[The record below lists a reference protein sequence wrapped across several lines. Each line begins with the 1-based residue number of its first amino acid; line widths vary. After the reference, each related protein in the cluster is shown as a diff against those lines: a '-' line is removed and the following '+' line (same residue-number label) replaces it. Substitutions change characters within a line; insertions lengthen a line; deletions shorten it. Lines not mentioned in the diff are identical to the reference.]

1 MDQKENGMLSFI
13 LSAKRLLVGMWK
25 SFKRPQFL
33 SLFTTLFFIIL
44 SGTMFYKGTE
54 GWHWLDA
61 MYFAVVSLI
70 PTGVETGLYP
80 TSDFSKIF
88 TMIYLIVGT
97 GIMFITLLMLGR
109 SIVDFTI
116 EEEKKEQAKKRLEK

>member
-1 MDQKENGMLSFI
+1 MLSFI
-13 LSAKRLLVGMWK
+13 LSAKRLVKGLWR

-33 SLFTTLFFIIL
+33 SLFTTLFLIIL
-44 SGTMFYKGTE
+44 SGTLFYKGTE
-54 GWHWLDA
+54 GWYWLDA

-80 TSDFSKIF
+80 TTSFSKIF

-97 GIMFITLLMLGR
+97 GVMFIMLLTLGR
-109 SIVDFTI
+109 SIVDFSLN
-116 EEEKKEQAKKRLEK
+116 EEEAVAVKKRLKK

>member
-1 MDQKENGMLSFI
+1 MLSFI

-54 GWHWLDA
+54 GWYWIDA

-80 TSDFSKIF
+80 TSNFSKIF
-88 TMIYLIVGT
+88 TMIYLTSFSKFPTSIISEMNARLSYFSVGVQT
-97 GIMFITLLMLGR
+97 SAEI
-109 SIVDFTI
+109 S
-116 EEEKKEQAKKRLEK
+116 

>member
-1 MDQKENGMLSFI
+1 MRMLSFI
-13 LSAKRLLVGMWK
+13 LSAKRLVKGLWR

-33 SLFTTLFFIIL
+33 SLFTTLFLIIL
-44 SGTMFYKGTE
+44 SGTLFYKGTE
-54 GWHWLDA
+54 GWYWLDA

-80 TSDFSKIF
+80 ATSFSKIF

-97 GIMFITLLMLGR
+97 GVMFIMLLTLGR
-109 SIVDFTI
+109 SIVDFSLS
-116 EEEKKEQAKKRLEK
+116 EEEEVAVKKRLKK

>member
-1 MDQKENGMLSFI
+1 MLSFI
-13 LSAKRLLVGMWK
+13 LSSKRLVQGLWK

-33 SLFTTLFFIIL
+33 SLFTTLFLIIL
-44 SGTMFYKGTE
+44 SGTLFYKGTE
-54 GWHWLDA
+54 GWYWLDA

-80 TSDFSKIF
+80 TTAYSKVF

-97 GIMFITLLMLGR
+97 GVMFIMLLMLGH
-109 SIVDFTI
+109 SIVDFSLN
-116 EEEKKEQAKKRLEK
+116 EEEKEEVKKRLKK

>member
-1 MDQKENGMLSFI
+1 MLSFI

-54 GWHWLDA
+54 GWYWIDA

-80 TSDFSKIF
+80 TRNFLKIF

-97 GIMFITLLMLGR
+97 GVMFITLLMLGR

-116 EEEKKEQAKKRLEK
+116 EEEKKEQAIQRLKK

>member
-1 MDQKENGMLSFI
+1 MLSFI

-33 SLFTTLFFIIL
+33 SLFTTLFFIVL

-54 GWHWLDA
+54 GWYWLDA

-97 GIMFITLLMLGR
+97 GVMFITLLMLGR

-116 EEEKKEQAKKRLEK
+116 EEEKKEQAKKRLTK

>member
-1 MDQKENGMLSFI
+1 MLSFI
-13 LSAKRLLVGMWK
+13 LSAKRLVKGLWR

-33 SLFTTLFFIIL
+33 SLFTTLFLIIL
-44 SGTMFYKGTE
+44 SGTLFYKGTE
-54 GWHWLDA
+54 GWYWLDA

-80 TSDFSKIF
+80 ATSFSKIF

-97 GIMFITLLMLGR
+97 GVMFIMLLTLGR
-109 SIVDFTI
+109 SIVDFSLS
-116 EEEKKEQAKKRLEK
+116 EEEEVAVKKRLKK

>member
-1 MDQKENGMLSFI
+1 MLSFI
-13 LSAKRLLVGMWK
+13 LSAKRLVKGLWR

-33 SLFTTLFFIIL
+33 SLFTTLFLIIL
-44 SGTMFYKGTE
+44 SGTLFYKGTE
-54 GWHWLDA
+54 GWYWLDA

-80 TSDFSKIF
+80 ATSFSKIF

-97 GIMFITLLMLGR
+97 GVMFIMLLTLGR
-109 SIVDFTI
+109 SNVDFSLS
-116 EEEKKEQAKKRLEK
+116 EEEEVAVKKRLKK